1 MLNFLKHLS
10 FGLPI
15 PLVSLIFTSQSVAV
29 ELLGRSVLPADT
41 FAPGPT
47 SGQLVKDNTNGRSV
61 PFINRQPVQGFSGVL
76 LGPKPGTFLVMVDN
90 GFGAKANSADFLLR
104 IYAVEP
110 DFKTGQVFP
119 VHFQTGERLTSFTP
133 ESFLQLNDSA
143 NQLRFPIIADRQF
156 YPGTSIV
163 VDSEIQSNRWLTGR
177 DFDLESFRKTRDGT
191 YWFGDEFGPFLLH
204 VAANGQ
210 LIETVLP
217 LPNLLR
223 LGDNPFV
230 QSPDNPLLDGT
241 ANLGRSK
248 GFEGM
253 ALNTSGTKLY
263 LMLEGSLAAD
273 TKRDRLLIHE
283 FDLATKQYTGKT
295 FSYRLDNTTENG
307 QAMGDLT
314 AINDYELI
322 VIERD
327 SNQGDFNNPA
337 FAKPA
342 QSKRIYKI
350 DLNQV
355 DSEGFVKKE
364 LLVDLLN
371 IPDPNNLGGNGT
383 TNGIFTFPFFTIE
396 DVLPIDNKTLLVI
409 NDNNYPLSAG
419 RTPNQPDNT
428 EFILIQLDKP
438 LNLASF

>member
-1 MLNFLKHLS
+1 
-10 FGLPI
+10 
-15 PLVSLIFTSQSVAV
+15 
-29 ELLGRSVLPADT
+29 
-41 FAPGPT
+41 
-47 SGQLVKDNTNGRSV
+47 
-61 PFINRQPVQGFSGVL
+61 
-76 LGPKPGTFLVMVDN
+76 
-90 GFGAKANSADFLLR
+90 
-104 IYAVEP
+104 
-110 DFKTGQVFP
+110 
-119 VHFQTGERLTSFTP
+119 
-133 ESFLQLNDSA
+133 
-143 NQLRFPIIADRQF
+143 
-156 YPGTSIV
+156 
-163 VDSEIQSNRWLTGR
+163 
-177 DFDLESFRKTRDGT
+177 
-191 YWFGDEFGPFLLH
+191 
-204 VAANGQ
+204 
-210 LIETVLP
+210 
-217 LPNLLR
+217 
-223 LGDNPFV
+223 FV

-241 ANLGRSK
+241 ANLARSK

-263 LMLEGSLAAD
+263 VMLEGPLAAD

-337 FAKPA
+337 FDKPA
-342 QSKRIYKI
+342 QSKRIYKV

-355 DSEGFVKKE
+355 DSEGFVEKE